1 MARLPGQRRE
11 RTGRSLAEG
20 FAGHQAFPA
29 FVEVHARHYETAPDD
44 SHREPQADVNVSD
57 NQHRGGRS

>member
-1 MARLPGQRRE
+1 MARLRGQRRE
-11 RTGRSLAEG
+11 RTGRGLAEG
-20 FAGHQAFPA
+20 FAGRQAFPT
-29 FVEVHARHYETAPDD
+29 FVEVEARHFETAPDG